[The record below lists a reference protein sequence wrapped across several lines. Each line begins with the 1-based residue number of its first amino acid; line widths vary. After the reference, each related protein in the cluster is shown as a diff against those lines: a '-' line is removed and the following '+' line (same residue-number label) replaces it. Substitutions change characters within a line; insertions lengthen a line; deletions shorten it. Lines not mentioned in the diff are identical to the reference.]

1 MGGPSCNF
9 FHRGMN
15 ERIPSHTY
23 SHNNGMY
30 VLVYSMYASGNLA
43 RLYAYQGYEIA
54 RIYVLQHTG
63 TGAEGPEGTGDR
75 RDRWE
80 GPEGDS

>member
-1 MGGPSCNF
+1 
-9 FHRGMN
+9 
-15 ERIPSHTY
+15 
-23 SHNNGMY
+23 
-30 VLVYSMYASGNLA
+30 MYASGNLA

-75 RDRWE
+75 SDRWE